1 MIMKKFLLI
10 IFSVCI
16 VFGQDT
22 DFETQYYYDT
32 IYLQQG
38 FMGQKYVKGG
48 ESFPLMSLGS
58 ELKRYPESQELYE
71 KYFFMRILGQGILL
85 AGPLLSSL
93 IMEKESLS
101 GEFIIAYVGSIF
113 LSAFA
118 TMESVNKLNEAVWVF
133 NREQL
138 KRWNDG
144 NEFEGDSNDWRWRE
158 SKP

>member
-1 MIMKKFLLI
+1 MKKYLLI
-10 IFSVCI
+10 IFSLSV

-22 DFETQYYYDT
+22 DFEVEYYYDT

-48 ESFPLMSLGS
+48 ESFPIISLGS

-71 KYFFMRILGQGILL
+71 KYFFMRILGMGLIFS
-85 AGPLLSSL
+85 GPLLSGVL
-93 IMEKESLS
+93 MENQSLS
-101 GEFIIAYVGSIF
+101 GEFITVYVGSLF
-113 LSAFA
+113 LGVFA
-118 TMESVNKLNEAVWVF
+118 SIESYNKLNEAIWVY

-138 KRWNDG
+138 KQGNDG

-158 SKP
+158 IKP

>member
-1 MIMKKFLLI
+1 MKKFLLI

-58 ELKRYPESQELYE
+58 ELKQYPESQELYE
-71 KYFFMRILGQGILL
+71 K
-85 AGPLLSSL
+85 S
-93 IMEKESLS
+93 
-101 GEFIIAYVGSIF
+101 F
-113 LSAFA
+113 LCAC
-118 TMESVNKLNEAVWVF
+118 WDRVF
-133 NREQL
+133 YL
-138 KRWNDG
+138 
-144 NEFEGDSNDWRWRE
+144 
-158 SKP
+158 

>member
-1 MIMKKFLLI
+1 MKKFLLI

-71 KYFFMRILGQGILL
+71 KYLFMRMLGLGALII
-85 AGPLLSSL
+85 GPIASSAL
-93 IMEKESLS
+93 INTDESS
-101 GEFIIAYVGSIF
+101 FISVYLGSLF
-113 LSAFA
+113 LGAFA
-118 TMESVNKLNEAVWVF
+118 AFESFNKLNEAVWIY

-138 KRWNDG
+138 KQGNDG

-158 SKP
+158 STP

>member
-1 MIMKKFLLI
+1 MKKFLLI

-38 FMGQKYVKGG
+38 FMGQKKYVKGG

-71 KYFFMRILGQGILL
+71 KYFFMRMLGLGALII
-85 AGPLLSSL
+85 GPIASSAL
-93 IMEKESLS
+93 INTDESS
-101 GEFIIAYVGSIF
+101 FISVYLGSLF
-113 LSAFA
+113 LGAFA
-118 TMESVNKLNEAVWVF
+118 AFESFNKLNEAVWIY

-158 SKP
+158 STP

>member
-1 MIMKKFLLI
+1 MKKFLLI

-32 IYLQQG
+32 IYLQQV
-38 FMGQKYVKGG
+38 FLGQKYVKGG

-71 KYFFMRILGQGILL
+71 KYFFMRMLGLGALII
-85 AGPLLSSL
+85 GPIASSAL
-93 IMEKESLS
+93 INTDESS
-101 GEFIIAYVGSIF
+101 FISVYLGSLF
-113 LSAFA
+113 LGAFA
-118 TMESVNKLNEAVWVF
+118 AFESFNKLNEAVWIY

-138 KRWNDG
+138 KQGNDG

-158 SKP
+158 STP

>member
-71 KYFFMRILGQGILL
+71 KYFFMRMLGLGALII
-85 AGPLLSSL
+85 GPIASSAL
-93 IMEKESLS
+93 INTDESS
-101 GEFIIAYVGSIF
+101 FISVYLGSLF
-113 LSAFA
+113 LGAFA
-118 TMESVNKLNEAVWVF
+118 AFESFNKLNEAVWIY

-158 SKP
+158 STP

>member
-1 MIMKKFLLI
+1 MKKFLLI

-71 KYFFMRILGQGILL
+71 KYFFMRMLGLGALII
-85 AGPLLSSL
+85 GPIASSAL
-93 IMEKESLS
+93 INTDESS
-101 GEFIIAYVGSIF
+101 FISVYLGSLF
-113 LSAFA
+113 LGAFA
-118 TMESVNKLNEAVWVF
+118 AFESFNKLNEAVWIY

-138 KRWNDG
+138 KQGNDG

>member
-1 MIMKKFLLI
+1 MKKFLLI

-71 KYFFMRILGQGILL
+71 KYFFMRMLGLGALII
-85 AGPLLSSL
+85 GPIVSSAL
-93 IMEKESLS
+93 INTDESS
-101 GEFIIAYVGSIF
+101 FISVYLGSLF
-113 LSAFA
+113 LGAFA
-118 TMESVNKLNEAVWVF
+118 AFESFNKLNEAVWIY

-158 SKP
+158 STP

>member
-1 MIMKKFLLI
+1 MKKFLLI

-71 KYFFMRILGQGILL
+71 KYFFMRMLGLGALII
-85 AGPLLSSL
+85 GPIASSAL
-93 IMEKESLS
+93 INTDESS
-101 GEFIIAYVGSIF
+101 FISVYLGSLF
-113 LSAFA
+113 LGAFA
-118 TMESVNKLNEAVWVF
+118 AFESFNKLNEAVWIY

-138 KRWNDG
+138 KQGNDG

-158 SKP
+158 STP

>member
-1 MIMKKFLLI
+1 MKKFLLI

-38 FMGQKYVKGG
+38 FLGQKYVKGG

-71 KYFFMRILGQGILL
+71 KYFFMRMLGLGALII
-85 AGPLLSSL
+85 GPIASSAL
-93 IMEKESLS
+93 INTDESS
-101 GEFIIAYVGSIF
+101 FISVYLGSLF
-113 LSAFA
+113 LGAFA
-118 TMESVNKLNEAVWVF
+118 AFESFNKLNEAVWIY

-138 KRWNDG
+138 KQGNDG

>member
-1 MIMKKFLLI
+1 MKKFLLI

-38 FMGQKYVKGG
+38 FMGQKYVKEG

-71 KYFFMRILGQGILL
+71 KYFFMRMLGLGALII
-85 AGPLLSSL
+85 GPIASSAL
-93 IMEKESLS
+93 INTDESS
-101 GEFIIAYVGSIF
+101 FISVYLGSLF
-113 LSAFA
+113 LGAFA
-118 TMESVNKLNEAVWVF
+118 AFESFNKLNEAVWIY

-138 KRWNDG
+138 KQGNDG
-144 NEFEGDSNDWRWRE
+144 NEFESDSNDWRWRE
-158 SKP
+158 STP

>member
-1 MIMKKFLLI
+1 MKKFLLI

-71 KYFFMRILGQGILL
+71 KYLFMRMLGLGALII
-85 AGPLLSSL
+85 GPIASSAL
-93 IMEKESLS
+93 INTDETSFISVYLGSL
-101 GEFIIAYVGSIF
+101 F
-113 LSAFA
+113 LGAFA
-118 TMESVNKLNEAVWVF
+118 AFESFNKLNEAVWIY

-138 KRWNDG
+138 KQGNDG

>member
-32 IYLQQG
+32 IYLQQV
-38 FMGQKYVKGG
+38 FLGQKYVKGG

-71 KYFFMRILGQGILL
+71 KYFFMRMLGLGALII
-85 AGPLLSSL
+85 GPIASSAL
-93 IMEKESLS
+93 INTDESS
-101 GEFIIAYVGSIF
+101 FISVYLGSLF
-113 LSAFA
+113 LGAFA
-118 TMESVNKLNEAVWVF
+118 AFESFNKLNEAVWIY

-158 SKP
+158 STP

>member
-38 FMGQKYVKGG
+38 FIGQKKYVKGG

-71 KYFFMRILGQGILL
+71 KYFFMRMLGLGALII
-85 AGPLLSSL
+85 GPIASSAL
-93 IMEKESLS
+93 INTDESS
-101 GEFIIAYVGSIF
+101 FISVYLGSLF
-113 LSAFA
+113 LGAFA
-118 TMESVNKLNEAVWVF
+118 AFESFNKLNEAVWIY

-138 KRWNDG
+138 KQGNDG

-158 SKP
+158 STP

>member
-1 MIMKKFLLI
+1 MKKFLLI

-71 KYFFMRILGQGILL
+71 KYFFMRMLGLGALII
-85 AGPLLSSL
+85 GPVASSAL
-93 IMEKESLS
+93 VNTDASSFISVYLGSL
-101 GEFIIAYVGSIF
+101 F
-113 LSAFA
+113 LGAFA
-118 TMESVNKLNEAVWVF
+118 VFESFNKLNEAVWVF

-138 KRWNDG
+138 KQGNDG

>member
-1 MIMKKFLLI
+1 MKKFLLI

-38 FMGQKYVKGG
+38 FMGQKYVKEG

-71 KYFFMRILGQGILL
+71 KYFFMRMLGLGALII
-85 AGPLLSSL
+85 GPIASSAL
-93 IMEKESLS
+93 INTDESS
-101 GEFIIAYVGSIF
+101 FISVYLGSLF
-113 LSAFA
+113 LGAFA
-118 TMESVNKLNEAVWVF
+118 AFESFNKLNEAVWIY

-138 KRWNDG
+138 KQGNDG

-158 SKP
+158 STP

>member
-1 MIMKKFLLI
+1 MKKFLLI

-32 IYLQQG
+32 IYLLQG

-71 KYFFMRILGQGILL
+71 KYFFMRMLGLGALII
-85 AGPLLSSL
+85 GPIASSAL
-93 IMEKESLS
+93 INTDESS
-101 GEFIIAYVGSIF
+101 FISVYLGSLF
-113 LSAFA
+113 LGAFA
-118 TMESVNKLNEAVWVF
+118 AFESFNKLNEAVWIY

-158 SKP
+158 STP

>member
-1 MIMKKFLLI
+1 MKKFLLI

-71 KYFFMRILGQGILL
+71 KYFFMRMLGLGALII
-85 AGPLLSSL
+85 GPIVSSAL
-93 IMEKESLS
+93 INTDESS
-101 GEFIIAYVGSIF
+101 FISVYLGSLF
-113 LSAFA
+113 LGAFA
-118 TMESVNKLNEAVWVF
+118 AFESFNKLNEAVWIY

-138 KRWNDG
+138 KQGNDG

-158 SKP
+158 STP

>member
-1 MIMKKFLLI
+1 MKKFLLI

-38 FMGQKYVKGG
+38 FLGQKYVKGG

-71 KYFFMRILGQGILL
+71 KYFFMRMLGLGALII
-85 AGPLLSSL
+85 GPIASSAL
-93 IMEKESLS
+93 INTDESS
-101 GEFIIAYVGSIF
+101 FISVYLGSLF
-113 LSAFA
+113 LGAFA
-118 TMESVNKLNEAVWVF
+118 AFESFNKLNEAVWVF

-138 KRWNDG
+138 KQGNDG

-158 SKP
+158 STP

>member
-1 MIMKKFLLI
+1 MKKFLLI

-71 KYFFMRILGQGILL
+71 KYLFMRMLGLGALII
-85 AGPLLSSL
+85 GPIVSSAL
-93 IMEKESLS
+93 INTDESS
-101 GEFIIAYVGSIF
+101 FISVYLGSLF
-113 LSAFA
+113 LGAFA
-118 TMESVNKLNEAVWVF
+118 AFESFNKLNEAVWIY

-158 SKP
+158 STP

>member
-1 MIMKKFLLI
+1 MKKFLLI

-38 FMGQKYVKGG
+38 FMRQKYVKGG

-71 KYFFMRILGQGILL
+71 KYFFMRMLGLGALII
-85 AGPLLSSL
+85 GPIASSAL
-93 IMEKESLS
+93 INTDESS
-101 GEFIIAYVGSIF
+101 FISVYLGSLF
-113 LSAFA
+113 LGAFA
-118 TMESVNKLNEAVWVF
+118 AFESFNKLNEAVWIY

-138 KRWNDG
+138 KRGNDG

-158 SKP
+158 STP

>member
-1 MIMKKFLLI
+1 MKKFLLI

-71 KYFFMRILGQGILL
+71 KYLFMRMLGLGALII
-85 AGPLLSSL
+85 GPIASSAL
-93 IMEKESLS
+93 INTDESS
-101 GEFIIAYVGSIF
+101 FISVYLGSLF
-113 LSAFA
+113 LGAFA
-118 TMESVNKLNEAVWVF
+118 AFESFNKLNEAVWIY

-158 SKP
+158 STP

>member
-71 KYFFMRILGQGILL
+71 KYLFMRMLGLGALII
-85 AGPLLSSL
+85 GPIASSAL
-93 IMEKESLS
+93 INTDESS
-101 GEFIIAYVGSIF
+101 FISVYLGSLF
-113 LSAFA
+113 LGAFA
-118 TMESVNKLNEAVWVF
+118 AFESFNKLNEAVWIY

-138 KRWNDG
+138 KQGNDG

-158 SKP
+158 STP

>member
-1 MIMKKFLLI
+1 MKKFLLI

-71 KYFFMRILGQGILL
+71 KYFFMRMLGLGALII
-85 AGPLLSSL
+85 GPIVSSAL
-93 IMEKESLS
+93 INTDESS
-101 GEFIIAYVGSIF
+101 FISVYLGSLF
-113 LSAFA
+113 LGAFA
-118 TMESVNKLNEAVWVF
+118 AFESFNKLNEAVWIY

-138 KRWNDG
+138 KQGNDG

>member
-71 KYFFMRILGQGILL
+71 KYLFMRMLGLGALII
-85 AGPLLSSL
+85 GPVASSAL
-93 IMEKESLS
+93 INTDESS
-101 GEFIIAYVGSIF
+101 FISVYLGSLF
-113 LSAFA
+113 LGAFA
-118 TMESVNKLNEAVWVF
+118 AFESFNKLNEAVWIY

-138 KRWNDG
+138 KQGNDG

-158 SKP
+158 STP

>member
-32 IYLQQG
+32 IYLLQG

-71 KYFFMRILGQGILL
+71 KYFFMRMLGLGALII
-85 AGPLLSSL
+85 GPIASSAL
-93 IMEKESLS
+93 INTDESS
-101 GEFIIAYVGSIF
+101 FISVYLGSLF
-113 LSAFA
+113 LGAFA
-118 TMESVNKLNEAVWVF
+118 AFESFNKLNEAVWIY

-158 SKP
+158 STP

>member
-1 MIMKKFLLI
+1 MKKFLLI

-32 IYLQQG
+32 IYLLQG

-71 KYFFMRILGQGILL
+71 NT
-85 AGPLLSSL
+85 
-93 IMEKESLS
+93 
-101 GEFIIAYVGSIF
+101 F
-113 LSAFA
+113 LCACWGWA
-118 TMESVNKLNEAVWVF
+118 H
-133 NREQL
+133 
-138 KRWNDG
+138 
-144 NEFEGDSNDWRWRE
+144 
-158 SKP
+158 

>member
-71 KYFFMRILGQGILL
+71 KYFFMRMLGLGALII
-85 AGPLLSSL
+85 GPIVSSAL
-93 IMEKESLS
+93 INTDESS
-101 GEFIIAYVGSIF
+101 FISVYLGSLF
-113 LSAFA
+113 LGAFA
-118 TMESVNKLNEAVWVF
+118 AFESFNKLNEAVWIY

-158 SKP
+158 STP

>member
-1 MIMKKFLLI
+1 MKKFLLI

-71 KYFFMRILGQGILL
+71 KYFFMRMLGLGALII
-85 AGPLLSSL
+85 GPIASSAL
-93 IMEKESLS
+93 INTDESS
-101 GEFIIAYVGSIF
+101 FISVYLGSLF
-113 LSAFA
+113 LGAFA
-118 TMESVNKLNEAVWVF
+118 AFESFNKLNEAVWIY

-158 SKP
+158 STP

>member
-1 MIMKKFLLI
+1 MKKFLLI

-58 ELKRYPESQELYE
+58 ELKRYLESQELYE
-71 KYFFMRILGQGILL
+71 KYFFMRMLGLGALII
-85 AGPLLSSL
+85 GPIASSAL
-93 IMEKESLS
+93 INTDESS
-101 GEFIIAYVGSIF
+101 FISVYLGSLF
-113 LSAFA
+113 LGAFA
-118 TMESVNKLNEAVWVF
+118 AFESFNKLNEAVWIY

-138 KRWNDG
+138 KQGNDG
-144 NEFEGDSNDWRWRE
+144 NEFESDSNDWRWRE
-158 SKP
+158 STP

>member
-1 MIMKKFLLI
+1 MKKFLLI

-38 FMGQKYVKGG
+38 FLGQKYVKGG

-71 KYFFMRILGQGILL
+71 KYFFMRMLGLGALII
-85 AGPLLSSL
+85 GPIASSAL
-93 IMEKESLS
+93 INTDESS
-101 GEFIIAYVGSIF
+101 FISVYLGSLF
-113 LSAFA
+113 LGAFA
-118 TMESVNKLNEAVWVF
+118 AFESFNKLNEAVWIY

-138 KRWNDG
+138 KQGNDG

-158 SKP
+158 STP

>member
-1 MIMKKFLLI
+1 MKKFLLI

-38 FMGQKYVKGG
+38 FMGQKYVKEG

-71 KYFFMRILGQGILL
+71 KYFFMRMLGLGALII
-85 AGPLLSSL
+85 GPIASSAL
-93 IMEKESLS
+93 INTDESS
-101 GEFIIAYVGSIF
+101 FISVYLGSLF
-113 LSAFA
+113 LGAFA
-118 TMESVNKLNEAVWVF
+118 AFESFNKLNEAVWIY

-158 SKP
+158 STP

>member
-1 MIMKKFLLI
+1 MKKFLLI

-71 KYFFMRILGQGILL
+71 KYFFMRMLGLGALII
-85 AGPLLSSL
+85 GPVASSAL
-93 IMEKESLS
+93 VNTDASSFISVYLGSL
-101 GEFIIAYVGSIF
+101 F
-113 LSAFA
+113 LGAFA
-118 TMESVNKLNEAVWVF
+118 VFESFNKLNEAVWIY

-138 KRWNDG
+138 KQGNDG

-158 SKP
+158 STP